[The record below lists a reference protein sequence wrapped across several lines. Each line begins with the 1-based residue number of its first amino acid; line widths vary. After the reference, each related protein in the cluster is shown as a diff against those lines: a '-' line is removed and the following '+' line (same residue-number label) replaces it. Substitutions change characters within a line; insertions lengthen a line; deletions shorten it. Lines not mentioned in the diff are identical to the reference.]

1 MRVHSRVGR
10 SVSRLIAGACCN
22 YTALRRNR
30 LARQALPDLIWMRC
44 SWRLSIDGVES
55 RIERPTAPESMSR
68 ETWNRPGTALRPLA
82 SLLAHSTTPNELL
95 PHLHQ
100 HALDLTGGSRSLL
113 FQQNPRTG
121 QLQPTSG
128 FGLEVLSA
136 DPWLPGP
143 IEEALITDAFD
154 RRVPALVADTA
165 HQAPDLAARL
175 ENRAALLLPLIRR
188 GERVGLLAVGF
199 EQPPASADVAAN
211 AVEAADS
218 FLTALELFHLRQGEE
233 LQRDVRALLEEFT
246 GSLSSTL
253 NLATGLEI
261 FCHDTNRLFAAD
273 RTSVWI
279 HDRRAR
285 HLVLQASS
293 DHAEMARGVQIGSD
307 DVAAPAAIAMRR
319 IRAEIVPPAADEAT
333 AMVTVPLRGCRR
345 ALGAIVFEGVRV
357 ETGGEIDLLDRA
369 DELGRQLASAIENM
383 QLLEDVM
390 RSRREL
396 ENTFDS
402 ISHLVAVSDM
412 RGLIVHVNK
421 AFATRVGQP
430 REQLLNQPLADHVG
444 AELGGWLARHKQTTP
459 RAHGDSAIT
468 IEVHDP
474 VLKGPFMVTV
484 TDLLDYDRES
494 VGSVIVARD
503 LTPQTRLEAEREEL
517 RKRLTQSEKLAAL
530 GQFVAGIAHEL
541 NNPLQGV
548 LGHLELLRT
557 TGAFPKQ
564 LRREMQ
570 VIYREADRAAK
581 IVRNLLVFAGSRR
594 LTPRSVSLN
603 VVLQKVLAL
612 RTPAHRAVG
621 IEVVRHYDDKLPR
634 VKSDPLLLHQVFL
647 NMVMNAE
654 HAIAATGRNG
664 RLEITTSVAPS
675 GDRIVATVRDTGVGI
690 PEDTLSRIFEPFYTT
705 KEVGKGT
712 GLGLAITYGIVQEH
726 GGQIIAANHP
736 EGGAMFTVELPIAPS
751 PRTLKHD

>member
-1 MRVHSRVGR
+1 MPRE
-10 SVSRLIAGACCN
+10 
-22 YTALRRNR
+22 TRNR
-30 LARQALPDLIWMRC
+30 PAG
-44 SWRLSIDGVES
+44 S
-55 RIERPTAPESMSR
+55 TAE
-68 ETWNRPGTALRPLA
+68 RPLA
-82 SLLAHSTTPNELL
+82 SVLAHSTTSNEIL

-100 HALDLTGGSRSLL
+100 HLLDVTGGSCSVF
-113 FQQNPRTG
+113 FQHNPRTG
-121 QLQPTSG
+121 DLQATSG
-128 FGLEVLSA
+128 FGLDALKT
-136 DPWLPGP
+136 DPWLPGTD
-143 IEEALITDAFD
+143 EATLVADAFA
-154 RRVPALVADTA
+154 RRVPTLVADTTR
-165 HQAPDLAARL
+165 QAPDLAARL
-175 ENRAALLLPLIRR
+175 DTRAALLLPLTRR
-188 GERVGLLAVGF
+188 DERVGLLAVGF
-199 EQPPASADVAAN
+199 DRAPSAADLDAH
-211 AVEAADS
+211 AVEAADA
-218 FLTALELFHLRQGEE
+218 FMMALELFQLRQAEQ

-246 GSLSSTL
+246 ESLSATL
-253 NLATGLEI
+253 NLAAGLDI
-261 FCHDTNRLFAAD
+261 FCHGANRLFAAD

-293 DHAEMARGVQIGSD
+293 DPSDVARGVRVDAGD
-307 DVAAPAAIAMRR
+307 AAAPPALALRR
-319 IRAEIVPPAADEAT
+319 ERAEIVPPSEDEVT

-345 ALGAIVFEGVRV
+345 ALGTIVFEGVRV
-357 ETGGEIDLLDRA
+357 EAGGELDLLDRA
-369 DELGRQLASAIENM
+369 DELGRQLSSAIENM
-383 QLLEDVM
+383 QLIDDVM

-402 ISHLVAVSDM
+402 ISHLVAVSDT
-412 RGLIVHVNK
+412 RGYIVHVNQ
-421 AFATRVGQP
+421 AFAMRVGRT
-430 REQLLNQPLADHVG
+430 REELLNQPLADHLG
-444 AELGGWLARHKQTTP
+444 PELGGWLERHKSSTGRP
-459 RAHGDSAIT
+459 HSDSAVT
-468 IEVHDP
+468 IEVVDP
-474 VLKGPFMVTV
+474 MLKGPFMVTV
-484 TDLLDYDRES
+484 TDLLNHDREP

-564 LRREMQ
+564 LRREVQ

-594 LTPRSVSLN
+594 LTLRPVSLN

-612 RTPAHRAVG
+612 RAPAHRAAG
-621 IEVVRHYDDKLPR
+621 IEVVRHYDEKLPR

-647 NMVMNAE
+647 NMVINAE
-654 HAIAATGRNG
+654 HAIAATGRDG
-664 RLEITTSVAPS
+664 RIEIATSVAPS
-675 GDRIVATVRDTGVGI
+675 GNRIVATLRDTGIGM

-726 GGQIIAANHP
+726 GGHIVAANHP
-736 EGGAMFTVELPIAPS
+736 QGGAVFTVELPIAPS
-751 PRTLKHD
+751 PGR